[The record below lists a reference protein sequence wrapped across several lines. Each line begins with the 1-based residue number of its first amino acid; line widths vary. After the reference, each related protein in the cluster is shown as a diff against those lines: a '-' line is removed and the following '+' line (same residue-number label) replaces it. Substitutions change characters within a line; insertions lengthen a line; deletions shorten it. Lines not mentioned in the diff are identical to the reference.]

1 MEDKRSSSSKGM
13 VGGERARTVEY
24 KKAKSDFVKCVRI
37 CLIIPQVTI
46 KSLSPCHLHAPW
58 TEEDDVERWMG
69 IDSPVDYWRNVC

>member
-46 KSLSPCHLHAPW
+46 KSLSPCHLHAP
-58 TEEDDVERWMG
+58 
-69 IDSPVDYWRNVC
+69 